1 MRILC
6 DACESS
12 AAIVFCAAD
21 EAALCCSCDEK
32 VTLNLR
38 EKLLPLHSFFFFST
52 NAKKFDFLII
62 IGKIYDLQLLNF

>member
-6 DACESS
+6 DACESA

-32 VTLNLR
+32 VIYPLVWKTLSLQ
-38 EKLLPLHSFFFFST
+38 FIFSRPMQ
-52 NAKKFDFLII
+52 KSFDFII
-62 IGKIYDLQLLNF
+62 MGKKVVV